1 LRLGVRTKLFL
12 ISFGLIVVTGIVSYY
27 YLRSTLTDR
36 LVERVSSDLT
46 VRAELVASRVEATD
60 LPERDIRSW
69 DGLAGELG
77 KLSGAR
83 VTLMALDGSVLGD
96 SDVATEAIERVQN
109 HAMRP
114 EVLEAKAN
122 GSGVARRFS
131 TTVGREMLYVAR
143 RLDHGDPDGIAVAR
157 TALPLVEVD
166 KAVAALRSTLT
177 VAALLAL
184 AVALVMSSLAA
195 QLASRGARALT
206 AAARRMARGDLDTR
220 VRHAGTDEFAELG
233 AALDSLAENL
243 SNTLADLKSER
254 DRLSGILSGMQEGV
268 LFLDHSGRVV
278 LVNPA
283 LREMLLLGS
292 EAIGKT
298 LLELVRHAELKDLL
312 DEAQRSRKTLTR
324 EIEIGGLKPRRLL
337 VRASQLEGAE
347 SGVVAVFVDV
357 TEMRRLESMRRDF
370 VANVSHELRTPVTAI
385 RSAAE
390 TLESALADDPS
401 AAAQFVAII
410 DRNAERL
417 RGLVE
422 DLLDLSRIESR
433 EYRLQLEALD
443 LNQVFFHV
451 VSLFSDRADKKRMRL
466 GHDTPPGTT
475 WVRADRRAL
484 EHVLTN
490 LIDNAVKYCPEGAR
504 IRLTA
509 EAGSESVRVLVED
522 SGQGIE
528 PRHLPRLFERFY
540 RVDAGRSRELGGTG
554 LGLSIVKHLVESMGG
569 NVSVEST
576 PGKGT
581 VFSFTLLKGQAMS
594 SVPPPALQRTA

>member
-1 LRLGVRTKLFL
+1 MRLGVRAKLFL
-12 ISFGLIVVTGIVSYY
+12 ISFGLIVVTGVVSYY
-27 YLRSTLTDR
+27 YLRSTLSAR
-36 LVERVSSDLT
+36 LVERVLIDLR
-46 VRAELVASRVEATD
+46 VRAELVASRVEAAR
-60 LPERDIRSW
+60 LPERDIAAW
-69 DGLAGELG
+69 DKLASELG

-83 VTLMALDGSVLGD
+83 VTLMALDGTVLGD
-96 SDVATEAIERVQN
+96 SDVATEAIARVEN
-109 HAMRP
+109 HATRP
-114 EVLEAKAN
+114 EVVEARMD

-131 TTVGREMLYVAR
+131 ATVGREMLYVAR
-143 RLDHGDPDGIAVAR
+143 RLDHGDPHGIAVAR
-157 TALPLVEVD
+157 TALPLLEVD
-166 KAVAALRSTLT
+166 KAVAALRGTLT

-184 AVALVMSSLAA
+184 VVALVMSSLGA
-195 QLASRGARALT
+195 QFASRGARSLT
-206 AAARRMARGDLDTR
+206 AAARRMAGGDLKTR
-220 VRHAGTDEFAELG
+220 VRYPGTDEFGELG

-254 DRLSGILSGMQEGV
+254 DRLSGILSGMHEGV

-283 LREMLLLGS
+283 LREMLLLDS

-312 DEAQRSRKTLTR
+312 DSAQRSRKPVTR
-324 EIEIGGLKPRRLL
+324 EIEVSGLKPRRLL
-337 VRASQLEGAE
+337 VRASQLEGAQ

-390 TLESALADDPS
+390 TLETALENDPV
-401 AAAQFVAII
+401 AAAQFAAII

-433 EYRLQLEALD
+433 EYRLQLETLD
-443 LNQVFFHV
+443 LSQVFFHV
-451 VSLFSDRADKKRMRL
+451 ISLFSDRADKKHIRL
-466 GHDTPPGTT
+466 EHETAPRVA

-490 LIDNAVKYCPEGAR
+490 LVDNAVKYCPEGAR

-509 EAGSESVRVLVED
+509 EVGSETVRVLVED

-528 PRHLPRLFERFY
+528 PNHLPRLFERFY
-540 RVDAGRSRELGGTG
+540 RVDTGRSRELGGTG

-569 NVSVEST
+569 NVGVESV
-576 PGKGT
+576 PGEGT
-581 VFSFTLLKGQAMS
+581 VFSFTLLRGQAAS
-594 SVPPPALQRTA
+594 SIPPPLLQRTA